1 MVFLV
6 FLSVFSSLAGC
17 VNLFYTIELYKQ
29 FEDYQTDLNM
39 CLFADEKQEDVK
51 DEN

>member
-6 FLSVFSSLAGC
+6 FLSVFATLVGC
-17 VNLFYTIELYKQ
+17 VNLFYTLELFRQ

-39 CLFADEKQEDVK
+39 CLFSDDESEDKQN
-51 DEN
+51 EN